1 MSHLQARVKA
11 LKGEGKTVSRKARK
25 SGRASGTASPGGS
38 DILHKVFQHDDIAYR
53 SGSEATPPET
63 PPATYDSDS
72 EYTGPSYPAVAAA
85 LEEAY
90 EGPFDAKKLAEELQ
104 DRKNNQTDTRELLL
118 SHYVKTV
125 RNHYD
130 HELESF
136 DDHSEELIGAFLRG
150 ANRGATSRERSLS
163 LEAYYLTASIAD
175 ISKPESTLILLK
187 QIINDDDDEECQIQA
202 MYALCLTVIYYGAS
216 KDEVYDYLDYLVEIM
231 QTNGDSINALDKDG
245 VMAAAFRCW
254 AFAATHVDI
263 WQQADYAM
271 DAIVD
276 KLDSTDVEIQTIASE
291 CIALIFE
298 ASRAHEDEEGEPF
311 QLPYDPQRISGR
323 ISNLTKVSVKSRS
336 RTDRRD
342 LRESL
347 RSVSTSLDRGVGPYY
362 STVVD
367 QDTGKELGYRYKLK
381 RRDAVG
387 TQYQA
392 PIESWHFFHRV
403 SFMRVIF
410 RSGLER
416 HFQYDNPVL
425 SDCLDGL
432 DWSMVLRTS

>member
-38 DILHKVFQHDDIAYR
+38 DILHKVFQHDDSTYR

-63 PPATYDSDS
+63 PVLYDSDTES
-72 EYTGPSYPAVAAA
+72 IDPSYAAVTAA

-90 EGPFDAKKLAEELQ
+90 DGPFDPRKLVEELQ

-118 SHYVKTV
+118 SHYVKTI
-125 RNHYD
+125 RNQYD
-130 HELESF
+130 HDLESL

-150 ANRGATSRERSLS
+150 ANRGTTPRERSLS

-175 ISKPESTLILLK
+175 VSKPESTIALLK
-187 QIINDDDDEECQIQA
+187 HVINDDDDDECQIQA

-216 KDEVYDYLDYLVEIM
+216 KDEVYDYLDYLVELI
-231 QTNGDSINALDKDG
+231 QSNGDSVNALDKDG
-245 VMAAAFRCW
+245 VMVAAFRCW

-263 WQQADYAM
+263 WQHADYAM
-271 DAIVD
+271 DALVD
-276 KLDSTDVEIQTIASE
+276 KLDSTDVEIQTTASE

-311 QLPYDPQRISGR
+311 QLPYDPQRISSR
-323 ISNLTKVSVKSRS
+323 VNNLTKVSVRSRS
-336 RTDRRD
+336 RADRRD

-347 RSVSTSLDRGVGPYY
+347 RSVSTSLERGVGPYY
-362 STVVD
+362 STATH
-367 QDTGKELGYRYKLK
+367 QETGKELGYRFKLK

-392 PIESWHFFHRV
+392 PIETWHFFHRV
-403 SFMRVIF
+403 SFLRVILKG
-410 RSGLER
+410 GLER
-416 HFQYDNPVL
+416 HFQYDNPVV

-432 DWSMVLRTS
+432 DWSLVVRTS